1 MIMKNILSYK
11 SGTLFYGKEIKEWIR
26 YQIEN
31 ETSHYKEAVNMQRCD
46 VLDEARYYIDKGN
59 YQASARH
66 FLITR
71 EK

>member
-11 SGTLFYGKEIKEWIR
+11 SGTLFSGKEIKEWIR

-31 ETSHYKEAVNMQRCD
+31 ETSHYKEAVDMQRYD
-46 VLDEARYYIDKGN
+46 VLDEARYYIYKGN

>member
-31 ETSHYKEAVNMQRCD
+31 ETSHYKEAVDMQRCD
-46 VLDEARYYIDKGN
+46 VLDEAWYYIDKGN

>member
-11 SGTLFYGKEIKEWIR
+11 SGTLFSGKEIKEWIR

-31 ETSHYKEAVNMQRCD
+31 ETSHYKEAVDMQRYD

-59 YQASARH
+59 YQASERH